1 MEHLQNVSDDSVA
14 MVSGYS
20 PSIMKAIL
28 NAEEFNPLSIMMEA
42 LEPIELNYINL
53 PKEFLYVSEIW

>member
-1 MEHLQNVSDDSVA
+1 MCSDDSVA

-53 PKEFLYVSEIW
+53 PKEFSYVSEIR